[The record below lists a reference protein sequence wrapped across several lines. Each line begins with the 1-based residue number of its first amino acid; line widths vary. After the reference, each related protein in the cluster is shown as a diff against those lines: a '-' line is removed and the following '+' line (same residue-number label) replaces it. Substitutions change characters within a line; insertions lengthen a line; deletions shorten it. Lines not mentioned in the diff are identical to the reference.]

1 MMNTREQLTT
11 AARLVDNSADMLDHL
26 VMDTDEDQELNDQ
39 VVASQRAIAN
49 ALRITAERPAVVSPT
64 EIAMVLARARFERRG
79 FDPDRVKESDVGVLL
94 PEAQAIIAMVA
105 SAQEDVRQAALTEVA
120 DALAD
125 EERRAI
131 SRPLGI
137 LGLQGA
143 RRIVEG
149 LR

>member
-1 MMNTREQLTT
+1 MNTRDQLMA
-11 AARLVDNSADMLDHL
+11 AARLVDNSANMLDQL

-64 EIAMVLARARFERRG
+64 EVAMVLARARFERRG
-79 FDPDRVKESDVGVLL
+79 FDPDRVKESDVDVLL
-94 PEAQAIIAMVA
+94 PEAQDIIAMVA

-125 EERRAI
+125 EERRTI
-131 SRPLGI
+131 SRPLGV

>member
-1 MMNTREQLTT
+1 MNTRDQLMA
-11 AARLVDNSADMLDHL
+11 AARLVDNSANMLDQL

-64 EIAMVLARARFERRG
+64 EVAMVLARARFERRG
-79 FDPDRVKESDVGVLL
+79 FDPDRVKESDVDVLL

-131 SRPLGI
+131 SRPLGV